1 MPLIRPEAITLLRRW
16 SEVLA
21 ALFIVLLGLL
31 GVGSRDTFLRGLAGL
46 MIAGGL
52 GLALV
57 GWRRMRFATGAA
69 GAGIVQVVEG
79 QIAYFGPENGGFLG
93 VHDIV
98 ELHLTAGGAD
108 WLLIGQ
114 DDTRLQIP
122 TGAEGAE
129 VLFDVFTALPGLQM
143 GTVLA
148 ARDAARGDRIPR
160 ALWLHPSRQGPHLR
174 LT

>member
-1 MPLIRPEAITLLRRW
+1 MPIIRPEAMAILRRW
-16 SEVLA
+16 AEVLA
-21 ALFIVLLGLL
+21 ALSLVALGLL
-31 GVGSRDTFLRGLAGL
+31 GLGSRDPFLRGLAGL
-46 MIAGGL
+46 LVAGGL
-52 GLALV
+52 GLTLV
-57 GWRRMRFATGAA
+57 GWRRMRFATSTA

-93 VHDIV
+93 VQDIV

-122 TGAEGAE
+122 TGAEGAGA
-129 VLFDVFTALPGLQM
+129 LFDVFTALPGLQM
-143 GTVLA
+143 GALLA
-148 ARDAARGDRIPR
+148 ARDAARADNMPR
-160 ALWLHPSRQGPHLR
+160 ALWMHPSRQGRHLR